1 MTSQPSVTIT
11 GTVIGPSLKIPTIS
25 DLTFSCSDPD
35 VICQISGLTY
45 SLTGQFSEQGL
56 VTLNYGFT
64 VTNPNLVTVS
74 VTFSGGF
81 TSSPPPPGPG
91 GAASSGA
98 TSSGSS
104 ASGGSETVTVPSPM
118 TINANA
124 SAVVSYG
131 VTVNAIPGMNYIPN
145 NTFTVTFALPT

>member
-81 TSSPPPPGPG
+81 TSSPPPPPVQEGLHLQGQRPQEAQPQG
-91 GAASSGA
+91 GAK
-98 TSSGSS
+98 
-104 ASGGSETVTVPSPM
+104 
-118 TINANA
+118 
-124 SAVVSYG
+124 
-131 VTVNAIPGMNYIPN
+131 
-145 NTFTVTFALPT
+145 L